1 MKQETLNILFF
12 LASRPLKSG
21 EYPIVIRITVN
32 GHSDQTTINRTVDRK
47 LWNQAKG
54 SCKGK
59 DRISKEINDYL
70 SDLRASINT
79 IHKNLV
85 LSEAY
90 ITPRTIL
97 TKLFNLEEK
106 QTVLKVMKTEI
117 ERMESLIGI
126 DYEKVTLNRYWNC
139 YRCVAEVIKL
149 HYKKEDITFPELNNE
164 FVHRLD
170 YYYKKE
176 KKSPLSTNTIVR
188 YMKCF
193 KKIVN
198 MALDQGLMKKNPF
211 AGCKYV
217 QEETDPTFLTKEEL
231 QKIEEKE
238 FEIERLRVVKDA
250 FVFCAYTG
258 LAFTDAKEL
267 TYNDLVTDN
276 NGKMWIRKGRH
287 KIKKNKARCTSIV
300 PLLEPVIKILEK
312 YKDHPKCIEAG
323 VCLPFYSNANMNSYL
338 KDIAASCGIEKNLT
352 THIARHTFATTITL
366 ANKVSLQNVS
376 KMLGHSST
384 RMTEHYAR
392 VLDQSIMEDMEKVSL
407 RLAL

>member
-1 MKQETLNILFF
+1 MKQETLNILFY

-21 EYPIVIRITVN
+21 EFPIAIRVTVN
-32 GHSDQTTINRTVDRK
+32 GQSDQTTISRTVDRK

-59 DRISKEINDYL
+59 DRNSKEINDYL
-70 SDLRASINT
+70 SELRSSANS
-79 IHKNLV
+79 IHKELV
-85 LSEAY
+85 LMEAL
-90 ITPRTIL
+90 ITPTEIL
-97 TKLFNLEEK
+97 KKLFNREEK
-106 QTVLKVMKTEI
+106 VTVLKFMRTEI

-139 YRCVAEVIKL
+139 FRCVTAVIKL
-149 HYKKEDITFPELNNE
+149 HYKKEDITFPELNAE
-164 FVHRLD
+164 FISRLD

-176 KKSPLSTNTIVR
+176 KKSPLSNNTIVR

-193 KKIVN
+193 KKIVT
-198 MALDQGLMKKNPF
+198 MAFNQGLMKKNPI
-211 AGCKYV
+211 AGFKYV

-231 QKIEEKE
+231 KKIEKKK
-238 FEIERLRVVKDA
+238 FEIERLNVVKDT

-267 TYNDLVTDN
+267 SYTDIVTDN

-287 KIKKNKARCTSIV
+287 KIKRNKARCTSNV
-300 PLLEPVIKILEK
+300 PLLEPAIKILKK
-312 YKDHPKCIEAG
+312 YREHPKCVETG

-338 KDIAASCGIEKNLT
+338 KDIATSCRITKNLT
-352 THIARHTFATTITL
+352 THVARHTFATTIAL

-376 KMLGHSST
+376 KMLGHTST

-392 VLDQSIMEDMEKVSL
+392 VMDQTIMEDMENVAL
-407 RLAL
+407 RLSV